1 MLISTIAAFMAIK
14 TQLQAALLLF
24 GSAIGVVTTA
34 IKGLYGWL
42 TASQVLVTRIVL
54 SPAIFAFGKLAI
66 AVAAVTTAVVI
77 LSEAFG
83 EADNEKDE
91 FADNQGLDALENSLE
106 GINAVLKSIKD
117 TMSWIKNNKL
127 DSLDFG
133 FIRIGSPFKISKE
146 TQQLVNNKKQED
158 MKKYIEEEAIKIRQL
173 ITPDIEFYKQLRN
186 AGLPNQEQTNRQ
198 VADNLNLLRDFQQSI
213 KKGLKLP
220 EIETET
226 FQRTVEHVQDLHDLL
241 KRIQP
246 LVTDLSKQQLNVDR
260 SFGSAKS
267 LEERRRLVLEMREFF
282 RLYTDRNVEELSS
295 ELLKVIQAPDIK
307 LAQDAFTAKFRKH
320 SADVWQGWYN
330 SFAAAYEKAGTF
342 YNKIT
347 KSTSNVQP
355 QTEGLDELQEDLR
368 KMAEEQKKA
377 EQKRLEDTE
386 KANTDYLENRTKIER
401 DAIEELRKAN
411 IDAAD
416 SIDKYKKDNIEKLAQ
431 FRLQKER
438 QIQEAELQLSKNVR
452 NTVRNKQDFDVSME
466 MISRRLR
473 GESTFDL
480 EYKYRLQR
488 ILEDREQSLEDVR
501 YNRIKDV
508 QDLEQEIIN
517 IRKEGEEAIFQIWS
531 DLYTKRQS
539 IVENAQQKNQ
549 DNQTQH
555 SRKLSE
561 INQQA
566 AEALRQTFG
575 DKEDIKNFV
584 PTILDLRQQS
594 FYQQEEIKELLK
606 KTGLSQGQFE
616 TYRNVLH
623 YRETRGIDKP
633 YQNVNPFGFA
643 GAYQIGS
650 QVQSDAIKL
659 AKTLKIDTKGLEKP
673 VNEIAPIDQEKLLL
687 LVIGVYREELER
699 GIKNFEQLSVDKQI
713 QLIYT
718 AHGHGSAA
726 AIQLYQG
733 KIPQTPDGNDVKPED
748 TYKQGRD
755 ILGGQSSL
763 PVPEFKLASTST
775 RFGIG
780 GTSVPLPNMPPPP
793 LPQASVEEFNR
804 LLNNQVPIQFDPS
817 IKTNIPEVPVEL
829 KKLQEEQ
836 VKPFLEI
843 IEKVIEATK
852 KLNESEIDLVASLS
866 LEKFSSFANEIVNPV
881 LQISDNYYE
890 QERVLR
896 EQQRLFAE
904 GINPELIEQTAQL
917 NLQQT
922 SNRNNLQLIQE
933 QLTIRKI
940 QTQEKINEL
949 NAQIQSLSIVKEL
962 SAQQKQ
968 ELDNAVKKKNELTEQ
983 LGTLTNIATKTKEA
997 LDFNEKMPDA
1007 IKKQNEES
1015 DKLEQKL
1022 QDIKD
1027 LSQGISTALGRG
1039 LQESLLLV
1047 INGTENWGEALD
1059 KIIVNVLNTI
1069 IEQLLYITVI
1079 QPFVQNLSKGLSGIF
1094 GNIFNLGAGA
1104 VGGGAG
1110 AAGAAVRAVAG
1121 IAGVG
1126 FADGGIMTNRGM
1138 KQLQYYA
1145 NGGIARS
1152 PQLAV
1157 FGEGSKP
1164 EAYVPLPDGRRI
1176 PVVLSGSSGGG
1187 NTVIGGSTSVVVNVD
1202 ASNTKAA
1209 GDKPRANQ
1217 LGDQIAKVVQAEII
1231 KQQRPG
1237 GLLY

>member
-1 MLISTIAAFMAIK
+1 M
-14 TQLQAALLLF
+14 
-24 GSAIGVVTTA
+24 
-34 IKGLYGWL
+34 
-42 TASQVLVTRIVL
+42 
-54 SPAIFAFGKLAI
+54 
-66 AVAAVTTAVVI
+66 
-77 LSEAFG
+77 
-83 EADNEKDE
+83 
-91 FADNQGLDALENSLE
+91 
-106 GINAVLKSIKD
+106 
-117 TMSWIKNNKL
+117 
-127 DSLDFG
+127 
-133 FIRIGSPFKISKE
+133 
-146 TQQLVNNKKQED
+146 
-158 MKKYIEEEAIKIRQL
+158 
-173 ITPDIEFYKQLRN
+173 
-186 AGLPNQEQTNRQ
+186 
-198 VADNLNLLRDFQQSI
+198 
-213 KKGLKLP
+213 P

-295 ELLKVIQAPDIK
+295 ELLQVIQAPDIK

-347 KSTSNVQP
+347 KSTSIVQP
-355 QTEGLDELQEDLR
+355 ETEAAIGLREKLEEMTKQQEE
-368 KMAEEQKKA
+368 AEK
-377 EQKRLEDTE
+377 KRLKDTE

-480 EYKYRLQR
+480 EYKYKLQR

-517 IRKEGEEAIFQIWS
+517 IRKEGEQAIFQIWS

-549 DNQTQH
+549 DNETQY

-584 PTILDLRQQS
+584 PTILNLTQQGQN
-594 FYQQEEIKELLK
+594 FYQQKEIQELLK
-606 KTGLSQGQFE
+606 KIGLTQSQFE

-633 YQNVNPFGFA
+633 YQYVNDFGFA
-643 GAYQIGS
+643 GAYQIGR
-650 QVQSDAIKL
+650 QVKSDAITL
-659 AKTLKIDTKGLEKP
+659 AERLNIDTTNLNKQVKD
-673 VNEIAPIDQEKLLL
+673 IAPIDQEKLLL
-687 LVIGVYREELER
+687 LVIGVYREQLKQ
-699 GIKNFEQLSVDKQI
+699 GIKNFENLSVDKQI

-718 AHGHGSAA
+718 AHGHGSSA
-726 AIQLYQG
+726 AIKLYKG
-733 KIPQTPDGNDVKPED
+733 ENPLTPDGNNVKPVD
-748 TYKQGRD
+748 TFNQGGS
-755 ILGGQSSL
+755 ILNKGHSSL
-763 PVPEFKLASTST
+763 PVPKFELANPSTK
-775 RFGIG
+775 FGIG
-780 GTSVPLPNMPPPP
+780 GISVPLPNMPPPP
-793 LPQASVEEFNR
+793 LPQQSVEEFNR
-804 LLNNQVPIQFDPS
+804 LFNNQVPIQGAFDTS

-852 KLNESEIDLVASLS
+852 KLNESEIDLVASTS

-881 LQISDNYYE
+881 LQISDNYNE
-890 QERVLR
+890 QERILR

-922 SNRNNLQLIQE
+922 VNRNNLQLIQE
-933 QLTIRKI
+933 ELTIRKN

-949 NAQIQSLSIVKEL
+949 NAQIQSLSTVKQL
-962 SAQQKQ
+962 SEQQKQ
-968 ELDNAVKKKNELTEQ
+968 ELDNAVKKKNKLTEQ
-983 LGTLTNIATKTKEA
+983 LDVLTNIATKTKKA
-997 LDFNEKMPDA
+997 LDFNEKMPEA
-1007 IKKQNEES
+1007 IRKQKEEQ
-1015 DKLEQKL
+1015 DKLAQKL
-1022 QDIKD
+1022 QNVKD

-1079 QPFVQNLSKGLSGIF
+1079 QPFVQNVSKGLSGIF
-1094 GNIFNLGAGA
+1094 GNIFNFGAGA

-1110 AAGAAVRAVAG
+1110 AA
-1121 IAGVG
+1121 G

-1157 FGEGSKP
+1157 FGEGSMP

-1176 PVVLSGSSGGG
+1176 PVVLSGNTSGG

-1202 ASNTKAA
+1202 ASGTKAA
-1209 GDKPRANQ
+1209 GDTPKANQ